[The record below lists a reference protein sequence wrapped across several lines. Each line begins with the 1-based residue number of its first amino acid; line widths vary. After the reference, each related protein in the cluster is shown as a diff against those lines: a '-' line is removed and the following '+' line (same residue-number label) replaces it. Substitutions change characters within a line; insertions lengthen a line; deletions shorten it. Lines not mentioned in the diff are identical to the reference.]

1 MHAIVASKIE
11 AGMMLR
17 KNGQTWIV
25 RGITGAFDGDEFN
38 WTYYVELLPTR
49 AIRPISSD
57 EMQALFLGSEIVK

>member
-1 MHAIVASKIE
+1 
-11 AGMMLR
+11 MMLR
-17 KNGQTWIV
+17 KNGKTWIV
-25 RGITGAFDGDEFN
+25 RSIVGAFDDERQFN